1 MLTPFVQL
9 ILGIVIVVFFKCI
22 IALFDPAHRRGGP
35 IKWGL
40 VSYAVVMFFLVTI
53 GTAMQ
58 LDVQSISYIDDRVF
72 PGLGSVIPP
81 GPVGYE
87 LRFIQPDAIVVIQNS
102 LFVLSNWLSD
112 GLLVSSSLMVHLST
126 HTANADSSSSIVAM
140 LFTP

>member
-58 LDVQSISYIDDRVF
+58 LDVQSISYIDNRDF

-112 GLLVSSSLMVHLST
+112 GLLVSSSLMLST